1 MIKKIVLV
9 LVEGPT
15 DEDALALVFS
25 RILKE
30 HEIEFDVLHTDITA
44 KEEMTAK
51 YITREIEKEIDIY
64 LKRNPFINKR
74 DILKVVQLIDTDG
87 AFIPGSQVL
96 PSENGKT
103 EYSDTFIWAKNRDR
117 LIRRNIS
124 KRNIVY
130 QLYHMDHLPQGC
142 PYEIYYFS
150 RNLEHVLHNISEDL
164 SDEEKE
170 ELAFQVVMQYKEK
183 PDEFLKFLRN
193 EEFFVPG
200 TYEDT
205 WKFIMQD
212 GNSLKRYCNLSLF
225 FEELIGW

>member
-74 DILKVVQLIDTDG
+74 DILKVVQQ
-87 AFIPGSQVL
+87 FI
-96 PSENGKT
+96 K
-103 EYSDTFIWAKNRDR
+103 Y
-117 LIRRNIS
+117 
-124 KRNIVY
+124 
-130 QLYHMDHLPQGC
+130 
-142 PYEIYYFS
+142 
-150 RNLEHVLHNISEDL
+150 
-164 SDEEKE
+164 
-170 ELAFQVVMQYKEK
+170 
-183 PDEFLKFLRN
+183 
-193 EEFFVPG
+193 
-200 TYEDT
+200 
-205 WKFIMQD
+205 
-212 GNSLKRYCNLSLF
+212 
-225 FEELIGW
+225 